1 MKQAVIIEMSTED
14 LLGSLSEVRATLA
27 KLNLAHAVSPLE
39 NPVIIRETKKTVAPP
54 QEDRSKTDQKP
65 AQPLLSY
72 PFA

>member
-39 NPVIIRETKKTVAPP
+39 NPVIIRETKKTVARILT
-54 QEDRSKTDQKP
+54 EARKRELE
-65 AQPLLSY
+65 A
-72 PFA
+72 